1 METRNHSTLKQG
13 TVWIMAI
20 ACGGTVANIYYNQP
34 LLAQM
39 GQNFHVSSGQI
50 GLIPTLTQIG
60 VALGMFLFVPLG
72 DMLERRRLIVIMLGV
87 TACALVGAAISPSF
101 GLLAVASLTIGVTSI
116 EPHLIVPFAANLA
129 GQKQRGQVVGS
140 VMSGLLI
147 GILLARTVSGFV
159 GATLGWRAMYWI
171 ASGLMVGLA
180 IVLGKFLPLSHP
192 LSTMS
197 YWQLLRS
204 LPGLIREQPVL
215 RESAL
220 FGAMLFGAFSAFW
233 TTLVFL
239 LAVPPYHY
247 GSEVAG
253 LFGLVGVIGASAAPL
268 TGRLADR
275 KSPRLT
281 VFLGIAITMSSFVVF
296 WLFGE
301 QLLGLIVGVILLDLG
316 VQSGHVSNQARIY
329 NLSPEVHSRLNTVYM
344 VSYFLGGALG
354 SSLGAYGWSVWQ
366 WNGVCL
372 VGLSMLTVAFA
383 AYFRGRKGQW
393 GGS

>member
-39 GQNFHVSSGQI
+39 GQNFHVSSGQM

-72 DMLERRRLIVIMLGV
+72 DMLERRRLIVTMLGV
-87 TACALVGAAISPSF
+87 TACALVGAAVSPSF
-101 GLLAVASLTIGVTSI
+101 GLLAVASLAIGVTSI

-180 IVLGKFLPLSHP
+180 IVLGKFLPLNHP

-253 LFGLVGVIGASAAPL
+253 LFGLVGVVGASAAPL

-383 AYFRGRKGQW
+383 AYFRGRKAQW